1 MVNKPTVETTVYAC
15 GYCGKLWR
23 KKEDADMCHMDRTCD
38 DCGVIIEKKSYYTLC
53 DSCRIKKEQKK
64 TQDLYDKA
72 IKISYEDYMGLYP
85 DYPVVYNDVFYF
97 DDLDYL
103 LEKCEDEGDSIPKWV
118 WGTKLSNIKL
128 DPYDIIQ
135 QFEENVELDDYEMNK
150 SAVNEIVEFC
160 RQWNEKHSQNV
171 YYEDN
176 SVIVLLEQGEYR

>member
-1 MVNKPTVETTVYAC
+1 MENKATVETTVYAC

-23 KKEDADMCHMDRTCD
+23 NKEDADMCHMDRTCD
-38 DCGVIIEKKSYYTLC
+38 ECGVVIEKKSYYTLC

-64 TQDLYDKA
+64 IQDLYDKA
-72 IKISYEDYMGLYP
+72 TKISYDEYMKLY
-85 DYPVVYNDVFYF
+85 YPVVHNDVFYF

-103 LEKCEDEGDSIPKWV
+103 LEKSEDEDDSMPNWV
-118 WGTKLSNIKL
+118 WGARLSNIKL

-135 QFEENVELDDYEMNK
+135 NFEENVELDDYGMDK

-160 RQWNEKHSQNV
+160 KQWNEKHSQDV

-176 SVIVLLEQGEYR
+176 SVVVLLPKGE

>member
-72 IKISYEDYMGLYP
+72 IKISYEDYMRLHP
-85 DYPVVYNDVFYF
+85 DYPVVYNDAFYF

-103 LEKCEDEGDSIPKWV
+103 LEKCEDEGESIPKWV
-118 WGTKLSNIKL
+118 WGTKLEISKL
-128 DPYDIIQ
+128 DPYYIIQ
-135 QFEENVELDDYEMNK
+135 NFEENTNLEDFEMDK
-150 SAVNEIVEFC
+150 VAVNKIIEFC
-160 RQWNEKHSQNV
+160 KDWNDKHSQKV

-176 SVIVLLEQGEYR
+176 SVVVLLEQGE